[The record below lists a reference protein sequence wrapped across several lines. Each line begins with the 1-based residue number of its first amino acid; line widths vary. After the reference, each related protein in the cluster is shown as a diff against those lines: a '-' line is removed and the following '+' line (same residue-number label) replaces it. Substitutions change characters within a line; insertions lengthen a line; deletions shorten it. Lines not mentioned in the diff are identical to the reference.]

1 MKLLR
6 AGLILVAAL
15 IFTGGGLSAQDIEP
29 TEDKHTP
36 NHENCPGCGKGLD
49 GAPDDA
55 PMDPRKRFFEE
66 LGKPS
71 NPNGEPGEGEE
82 LDVVETME
90 KITKKMFDAEEL
102 LWELATRDADEQ
114 ADEKMEDLLNLIQ
127 KNLDQDD
134 KSEDSPSASGSQED
148 ALKQLDELMKDVEKS
163 QQESLAMINKL
174 IEKAKEGG

>member
-6 AGLILVAAL
+6 TGLFLVAAL
-15 IFTGGGLSAQDIEP
+15 IFAGGGLYAQDVEP
-29 TEDKHTP
+29 AEEGHTP

-66 LGKPS
+66 LEKSS
-71 NPNGEPGEGEE
+71 NPNGAEGEGEE

-102 LWELATRDADEQ
+102 LWELATRDAEEQ

-127 KNLDQDD
+127 KNLDQDE
-134 KSEDSPSASGSQED
+134 SPEDSPSATDSQEN